1 MKISTILLFGKIQT
15 ELFANY
21 YRMVSLKVNIF
32 VFVES
37 CAWAVSN
44 TNEHSRAFAG
54 THDQLRVCCNG
65 AMSAFECSQVITVP
79 SHHAHESL
87 WLLMI
92 AYEHLRVIMT
102 SHKCSLVLMSFLW
115 VNRYIGLT
123 ILKAKKNLKKKNWK
137 NVGFEKKPSP
147 PYMLE

>member
-1 MKISTILLFGKIQT
+1 M
-15 ELFANY
+15 
-21 YRMVSLKVNIF
+21 
-32 VFVES
+32 
-37 CAWAVSN
+37 
-44 TNEHSRAFAG
+44 
-54 THDQLRVCCNG
+54 
-65 AMSAFECSQVITVP
+65 P

-123 ILKAKKNLKKKNWK
+123 ILKAKKNFKKKIEKMFVLKKKQALHICLSSCDYFITNKSFQTLLKQLWNIFKTQSIYYWTTGERLLKHWWNISQTLVKNW
-137 NVGFEKKPSP
+137 
-147 PYMLE
+147 

>member
-1 MKISTILLFGKIQT
+1 M
-15 ELFANY
+15 
-21 YRMVSLKVNIF
+21 
-32 VFVES
+32 
-37 CAWAVSN
+37 
-44 TNEHSRAFAG
+44 
-54 THDQLRVCCNG
+54 
-65 AMSAFECSQVITVP
+65 P

-137 NVGFEKKPSP
+137 NVRFEKKQALHICLSSCD
-147 PYMLE
+147 YFITNKSFQTLLKQLWNIFKAQSIHYWTTGERLLKHWWNISQTLVKNWWKASETLMKHWWNTG